1 MAIVLRPARTTDA
14 EAIIDLGIE
23 SVCHDPLPVV
33 IDRKAMR
40 ETFAAVA
47 GRANHFCW
55 VAEKDGAVVAGVV
68 AVSQPAFWFRGQQV
82 SVLLFYSRSKGAGLP
97 LLRKLAEWV
106 KGRPAIKL
114 AIVEL
119 EPGVDPRIAS
129 AFKRLGF
136 KRESTNL
143 CFVRGQQ

>member
-1 MAIVLRPARTTDA
+1 MTTIRPATIRDA
-14 EAIIDLGIE
+14 DAVIGLGIE
-23 SVCHDPLPVV
+23 SVSRDPLPVV
-33 IDRKAMR
+33 IDQKAMR
-40 ETFAAVA
+40 ETFAAMV
-47 GRANHFCW
+47 GRPNHFCW
-55 VAEKDGAVVAGVV
+55 VAEKDGAVVASVV
-68 AVSQPAFWFRGQQV
+68 ACSQPAFWFRGQQV

-97 LLRKLAEWV
+97 LLRKLAEWI